1 VWRTPGALLAYKKPC
16 NFLRAIRAIYP
27 DVIHKHP
34 LDMKQ
39 KFTPAQ
45 AAYRVAQCLAVKA
58 LLVVAPNLLLR
69 TCFMD
74 AYHVKIKPGRVKGFG
89 VYCKMLWSVHYKL
102 LQNGMSMAS
111 FQPWFSFDHNFAQE
125 YADLS
130 FTADMLPP
138 GCEYVPGYDF
148 TKVRVPLPK
157 YSPDCHRV
165 IEHIFGQ
172 LSFKL
177 YREMYRRG
185 SQLTSTQAIAQYVV
199 QQFHSLTADSMQRDA
214 DGLPKLYDWII
225 ENQGAW
231 PPRKMR

>member
-1 VWRTPGALLAYKKPC
+1 
-16 NFLRAIRAIYP
+16 
-27 DVIHKHP
+27 
-34 LDMKQ
+34 
-39 KFTPAQ
+39 
-45 AAYRVAQCLAVKA
+45 
-58 LLVVAPNLLLR
+58 
-69 TCFMD
+69 
-74 AYHVKIKPGRVKGFG
+74 
-89 VYCKMLWSVHYKL
+89 
-102 LQNGMSMAS
+102 MSMAS